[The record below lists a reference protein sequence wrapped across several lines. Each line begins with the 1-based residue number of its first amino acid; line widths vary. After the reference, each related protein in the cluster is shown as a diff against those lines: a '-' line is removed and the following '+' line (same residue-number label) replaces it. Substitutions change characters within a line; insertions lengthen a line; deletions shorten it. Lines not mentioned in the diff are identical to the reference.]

1 MLFVD
6 SSVISRH
13 SASWEMTE
21 LVYILS
27 LRKEKLFIYFLL
39 VTQHETTVVIPC
51 VCLFVVV

>member
-6 SSVISRH
+6 SSVISCH